1 VNDDAVVLWKIF
13 KLKLIF
19 QVPTVGKVKIHVEI
33 SIVVDVD
40 VNTGTDVNN
49 KEPYSTEP
57 SPIIVDGNCVCC
69 NYNSVDH
76 IAIPIC
82 LGVWMV
88 VINALLSK

>member
-1 VNDDAVVLWKIF
+1 M
-13 KLKLIF
+13 
-19 QVPTVGKVKIHVEI
+19 
-33 SIVVDVD
+33 
-40 VNTGTDVNN
+40 NTGTDVNN

-76 IAIPIC
+76 VAIPIC
-82 LGVWMV
+82 LGVWTV